1 MDMIKLLLAATLA
14 LILGALAVSWQDM
27 KTGVKNTSADEVA
40 RLEKQIKEIRAEQD
54 KLALEKQMQQ
64 LRSEP
69 TAAPTGNTAELEAM
83 KLQMAA
89 SKEALERLEA
99 EKAIRDKK
107 VAQDEEGL
115 LGTRKIESSD
125 SELRRARRISDAL
138 LMGRVKEYAE
148 DPNLGGFVT
157 IEVLMPE
164 QVVVGSTLAI
174 RRKTGILGQF
184 KISQVTSEGAIGNPL
199 PGFGPVK
206 PEPGDELIFPPQY

>member
-27 KTGVKNTSADEVA
+27 KNGVKNTSSDEVA
-40 RLEKQIKEIRAEQD
+40 RLENQIKEIRAEQD
-54 KLALEKQMQQ
+54 KLAVERQLQQ
-64 LRSEP
+64 LKNDPVASQ
-69 TAAPTGNTAELEAM
+69 TASSAEIEAM
-83 KLQMAA
+83 KLQVAA
-89 SKEALERLEA
+89 SKEALERLATENA
-99 EKAIRDKK
+99 ARDQK

-115 LGTRKIESSD
+115 LGTRALESSD
-125 SELRRARRISDAL
+125 SELRRARRITNAL

-148 DPNLGGFVT
+148 SADVGGFVI

-164 QVVVGSTLAI
+164 QVIVGSVLAI

-184 KISQVTSEGAIGNPL
+184 KITDVTPEGAIGNPM

-206 PEPGDELIFPPQY
+206 PIPGDELIFPPQN